1 MIPTPPSRSSAPESE
16 DIKGPPPPRPAPGA
30 HIIRAIPPP
39 LPRPRHRRWCRH
51 AWADTSQIRADA
63 WTFLPG
69 ARRYL
74 SDLRRPVYRLRPVG
88 QSPLAQAED
97 QLILIAA
104 AARDRPPYRAERPY
118 PRPIPRPHP

>member
-1 MIPTPPSRSSAPESE
+1 MISTPPSRSSPPESA
-16 DIKGPPPPRPAPGA
+16 DIQSPPPPRPAPRA
-30 HIIRAIPPP
+30 HIIPAIPPP
-39 LPRPRHRRWCRH
+39 LPRPRHRRWGRH

-88 QSPLAQAED
+88 QTPLAQAEG
-97 QLILIAA
+97 QLLLIAA
-104 AARDRPPYRAERPY
+104 AAARRPPYPAEP
-118 PRPIPRPHP
+118 PHPPPLP